1 MSNNGN
7 GKVKGVS
14 SPPNYLHN
22 YRCRTCGRLLFRAIL
37 PPGAVIEIRCTKS
50 SCHTMTILDM
60 QPFQP
65 VLQLDDSTCNI
76 AESVL
81 E

>member
-1 MSNNGN
+1 MTNNGS
-7 GKVKGVS
+7 GKTLRPV
-14 SPPNYLHN
+14 LMHD
-22 YRCRTCGRLLFRAIL
+22 YRCRACGRLLFRAIL
-37 PPGAVIEIRCTKS
+37 PAGAVVEIRCTKS
-50 SCHTMTILDM
+50 SCHTMTIIDVLDM